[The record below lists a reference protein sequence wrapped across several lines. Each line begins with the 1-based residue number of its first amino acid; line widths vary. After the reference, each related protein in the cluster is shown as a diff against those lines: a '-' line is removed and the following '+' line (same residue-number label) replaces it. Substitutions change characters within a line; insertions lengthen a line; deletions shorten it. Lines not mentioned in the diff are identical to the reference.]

1 MVKHAI
7 LSASSAERWSKC
19 TPSALLNQ
27 QAADIPSPY
36 AQEGTDAHLL
46 CSYLLEREY
55 GIETRDPTENLT
67 YYNQEMQECA
77 EIYLQTVNEI
87 MADVKKVCP
96 DPVIF
101 VEQKVD
107 FSKWV
112 PGGFGTA
119 DCILLADGI
128 THVCDYK
135 HGAGVFVD
143 ATANIQ
149 MKCYAL
155 GVISMF
161 GDIYDFDEICMH
173 IIQPRKENIS
183 SWSIKVSELLTWADD
198 YLSPRAQLAIK
209 GEGEFVAGSHC
220 HFCKVKATCRKR
232 AEANLELAKLDFKLP
247 AILSDSEISVVL
259 EKVDNL
265 VSWANDV
272 KDYALTEALKGKKF
286 EGFKVVEGRSNR
298 KFTDVTAVADI
309 VTSAG
314 YDPYKKEV
322 YGISAMETMLGKKKF
337 VELLGNYVV
346 KPQGKPV
353 LVSITDKR
361 PEFNSAAE
369 EFKEKLEEK

>member
-1 MVKHAI
+1 MAKHA
-7 LSASSAERWSKC
+7 LLPPSSAKRWTEC

-27 QAADIPSPY
+27 QAEDTPSQY
-36 AQEGTDAHLL
+36 AEEGTQAHLL

-55 GIETRDPTENLT
+55 GIETKDPTESLS
-67 YYNQEMQECA
+67 YYSQEMQDCA

-87 MADVKKVCP
+87 MAEVKKTCP
-96 DPVIF
+96 DPAIF
-101 VEQKVD
+101 IEQKVD

-112 PGGFGTA
+112 PEGFGTA
-119 DCILLADGI
+119 DCIILADGI

-135 HGAGVFVD
+135 HGVGVFVD
-143 ATANIQ
+143 AIDNIQ

-183 SWSIKVSELLTWADD
+183 SWSINVSDLLTWADD
-198 YLSPRAQLAIK
+198 FLAVRAQLAIK

-220 HFCKVKATCRKR
+220 QFCKVKATCRKR
-232 AEANLELAKLDFKLP
+232 AEANLELAKHEFKLP
-247 AILSDSEISVVL
+247 ETLSNTEISVVL
-259 EKVDNL
+259 GKVDDL

-272 KDYALTEALKGKKF
+272 KDYALSEALNGKKF
-286 EGFKVVEGRSNR
+286 EGYKVVEGRSLR
-298 KFTDVTAVADI
+298 KYSDVTAVADA

-314 YDPYKKEV
+314 FDPYKKEV
-322 YGISAMETMLGKKKF
+322 IGISAMETLLGKKKF
-337 VELLGNYVV
+337 QELLGDYVV

-353 LVSITDKR
+353 LVSINDKR

-369 EFKEKLEEK
+369 DFKEKGEQ